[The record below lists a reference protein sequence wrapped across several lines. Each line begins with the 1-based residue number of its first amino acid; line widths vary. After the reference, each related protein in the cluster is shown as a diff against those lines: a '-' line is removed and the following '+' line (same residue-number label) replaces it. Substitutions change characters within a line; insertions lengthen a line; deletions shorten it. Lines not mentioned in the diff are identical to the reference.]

1 MTSEQPL
8 VDMHFLQRIHQNDD
22 IVTVYQSRD
31 VRSYLILRFRAS
43 LWCVKFWIFAAMGSY
58 VLRKSAARQP
68 TNSTIIILIYSSTA
82 KRPHMDHSERQ
93 SLGLSQ

>member
-1 MTSEQPL
+1 MMTSESPL
-8 VDMHFLQRIHQNDD
+8 ADMHFLQRIHQNDD
-22 IVTVYQSRD
+22 IVYWTQD
-31 VRSYLILRFRAS
+31 VRSFLILRFRAS

-93 SLGLSQ
+93 R